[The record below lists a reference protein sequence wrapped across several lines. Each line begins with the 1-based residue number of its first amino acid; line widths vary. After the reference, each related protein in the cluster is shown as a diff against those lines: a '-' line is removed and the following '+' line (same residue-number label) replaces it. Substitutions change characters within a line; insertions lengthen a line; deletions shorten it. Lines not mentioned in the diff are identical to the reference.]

1 MRLALIQRLRA
12 WTQLL
17 DQRIGGRH
25 WFPHVPLA
33 LLLGL
38 GGLWILNARFGGDWS
53 QYAHALM
60 EGDFHLN
67 LRLLPSL
74 LIGGGMVTM
83 AFGLLWRSRL
93 AWVMAVLLAATGA
106 VNTLLTVH
114 SHVHGLL
121 VYFAFLLAAL
131 LFAWRHFN
139 RSSVAASTLFA
150 LTAVVMLLLYATFGS
165 FYLGAE
171 FKPPITDLVTALYYA
186 MVTMST
192 VGCGD
197 IIPAAPEARLFTI
210 SVIVLGVAVFATS
223 LSAVIAPLV
232 SQSLKGII
240 DRKGTGM
247 RRENHFVVIGNT
259 PLAVNTWRELAKR
272 GRPVTR
278 ILYEAPVESQN
289 KDVDVVVGDPR
300 MTEVLREAGADRADV
315 VLAMTGDDS
324 ENAFLVLAVKE
335 LAGTARTVAA
345 VNDAHHLSRIKLVQP
360 DVVIAPQVMGGELT
374 AMLLSGEQIT
384 PEFVMQQVFQQTSIE
399 PSVPIPLKILKRSL
413 FSSDGG
419 LLGL

>member
-1 MRLALIQRLRA
+1 MRLAFTERLRA

-17 DQRIGGRH
+17 DKRLGGRH
-25 WFPHVPLA
+25 WFPHLPLA

-60 EGDFHLN
+60 QGDFHLN

-106 VNTLLTVH
+106 VNTLLTGH
-114 SHVHGLL
+114 SHVLGLL

-131 LFAWRHFN
+131 LFAWRHFK

-150 LTAVVMLLLYATFGS
+150 LTAVMMLLLYATFGS
-165 FYLGAE
+165 YYLGVE

-192 VGCGD
+192 VGYGD
-197 IIPAAPEARLFTI
+197 IVPAGPEARLFTV
-210 SVIVLGVAVFATS
+210 SVIFLGVAVFATS
-223 LSAVIAPLV
+223 LTAVFAPLV

-289 KDVDVVVGDPR
+289 KDVDVVVGDPS
-300 MTEVLREAGADRADV
+300 MTEVLRG
-315 VLAMTGDDS
+315 
-324 ENAFLVLAVKE
+324 
-335 LAGTARTVAA
+335 
-345 VNDAHHLSRIKLVQP
+345 SRR
-360 DVVIAPQVMGGELT
+360 
-374 AMLLSGEQIT
+374 
-384 PEFVMQQVFQQTSIE
+384 
-399 PSVPIPLKILKRSL
+399 RSRRCCTRD
-413 FSSDGG
+413 DGG
-419 LLGL
+419 RF

>member
-1 MRLALIQRLRA
+1 MKLAFTERLRA

-17 DQRIGGRH
+17 DKRLGGRH

-53 QYAHALM
+53 QYAHALI

-67 LRLLPSL
+67 LRLLPAL

-114 SHVHGLL
+114 SHVLGLL

-150 LTAVVMLLLYATFGS
+150 LTAVMMLLLYATFGS
-165 FYLGAE
+165 YYLGVE

-192 VGCGD
+192 VGYGD
-197 IIPAAPEARLFTI
+197 IVPAGPEARLFTV
-210 SVIVLGVAVFATS
+210 SVVVLGVAVFATS

-247 RRENHFVVIGNT
+247 RRENHFIVIGNT

-278 ILYEAPVESQN
+278 ILYEAPLESQV
-289 KDVDVVVGDPR
+289 KDVDVVVGDPS
-300 MTEVLREAGADRADV
+300 MTEVLREAGADRADA

-335 LAGTARTVAA
+335 LAGSARTVAA

-360 DVVIAPQVMGGELT
+360 DVLIAPQVMGGELT

-384 PEFVMQQVFQQTSIE
+384 PEFVMQQVFQQTTPQ
-399 PSVPIPLKILKRSL
+399 PSRANPAKKS
-413 FSSDGG
+413 
-419 LLGL
+419 